1 VIGSLG
7 LTRLLLP
14 GFSVDEHAVASRRHQ
29 AVRAT
34 GGRKL
39 DLRTLP
45 STATP
50 AETRSSRADDIEHGR
65 YNDHDEGGSLATLT
79 DG

>member
-7 LTRLLLP
+7 LTHLLLP

-39 DLRTLP
+39 DLRSLSFHGYTGTDTVEPDL
-45 STATP
+45 
-50 AETRSSRADDIEHGR
+50 RSLSFHG
-65 YNDHDEGGSLATLT
+65 YTGT
-79 DG
+79 DTVEPG

>member
-7 LTRLLLP
+7 LTHLLLP

-29 AVRAT
+29 AVRTT

-39 DLRTLP
+39 DLRSL
-45 STATP
+45 SF
-50 AETRSSRADDIEHGR
+50 HG
-65 YNDHDEGGSLATLT
+65 YTGT
-79 DG
+79 DTVEPG